1 MFGIGRIKPGDYVF
15 TVRKETDSHIII
27 IGRVQY
33 ASKKILTVIGSSI
46 KPSGLLKRKLHG
58 KIGKRS
64 NEVLNDPDPDNCIFI
79 LIDRI
84 ESENFS
90 GQVNQETD
98 KVIWINEKRYFI
110 LDGWIKENLS
120 EMFANVISSYSEEE
134 RDHFRSVLIEKMN
147 SLYDKDLKD
156 HVYAVVRSTRI
167 L

>member
-1 MFGIGRIKPGDYVF
+1 
-15 TVRKETDSHIII
+15 
-27 IGRVQY
+27 
-33 ASKKILTVIGSSI
+33 
-46 KPSGLLKRKLHG
+46 
-58 KIGKRS
+58 
-64 NEVLNDPDPDNCIFI
+64 
-79 LIDRI
+79 
-84 ESENFS
+84 
-90 GQVNQETD
+90 
-98 KVIWINEKRYFI
+98 

>member
-46 KPSGLLKRKLHG
+46 KPSGLLKRKLQG

-84 ESENFS
+84 ETGNYY
-90 GQVNQETD
+90 GNIDQTVH
-98 KVIWINEKRYFI
+98 KVKWINEKRFFV
-110 LDGWIKENLS
+110 LEGWIKENMP
-120 EMFANVISSYSEEE
+120 EMFADVLHSHTEEE
-134 RDHFRSVLIEKMN
+134 KLHYRSILIEKMN
-147 SLYDKDLKD
+147 SLYDKDLKE
-156 HVYAVVRSTRI
+156 HVYAVARSIKI

>member
-15 TVRKETDSHIII
+15 AVRKETDSNIII
-27 IGRVQY
+27 IGRVQS
-33 ASKKILTVIGSSI
+33 ASKKILSVIGSSI
-46 KPSGLLKRKLHG
+46 KPSGLLKRKLQG

-98 KVIWINEKRYFI
+98 KVTWINENRYI
-110 LDGWIKENLS
+110 VLDGWIKENLS
-120 EMFANVISSYSEEE
+120 DMFANVIHYSED
-134 RDHFRSVLIEKMN
+134 RTHHARSVLIEKMN
-147 SLYDKDLKD
+147 SIYERDLKD
-156 HVYAVVRSTRI
+156 HVYAVVRSTKI